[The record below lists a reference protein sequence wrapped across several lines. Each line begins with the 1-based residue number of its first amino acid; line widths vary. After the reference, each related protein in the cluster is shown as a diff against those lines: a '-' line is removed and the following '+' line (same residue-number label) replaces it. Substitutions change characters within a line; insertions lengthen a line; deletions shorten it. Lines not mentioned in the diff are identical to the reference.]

1 VISQRLISWLTIVS
15 LHRGLIE
22 QAQHLATRERGK
34 PRQVSLRRAISAA
47 YYALFHLLINEAALR
62 LFPNSPER
70 LRMQARRAF
79 AHRDM
84 KNACQ
89 EIAKPSRLLLPL
101 VVLLLEADL
110 KSVADIFVELQ
121 ELRHFADYDL
131 SQSFSRIEVLG
142 IVAKA
147 NSAISAWTNIRNVPN
162 ANVFLAALLL
172 NNRWNK

>member
-1 VISQRLISWLTIVS
+1 M
-15 LHRGLIE
+15 HHGLIE
-22 QAQHLATRERGK
+22 QAKHLATRERGK

-47 YYALFHLLINEAALR
+47 YYAVFHLLVNDGASR
-62 LFPNSPER
+62 LIPNSPER

-84 KNACQ
+84 RNACQ

-101 VVLLLEADL
+101 IALPLEADL
-110 KSVADIFVELQ
+110 KTVADIFVELQ

-131 SQSFSRIEVLG
+131 SKSFSRIEVLG
-142 IVAKA
+142 IITKA
-147 NSAISAWTNIRNVPN
+147 NSAISAWANIRNAPN

>member
-1 VISQRLISWLTIVS
+1 LTIVS

-22 QAQHLATRERGK
+22 QAEHLATRERGK
-34 PRQVSLRRAISAA
+34 PKQVSLRRAISAA
-47 YYALFHLLINEAALR
+47 YYALFHLLVSEGALKF
-62 LFPNSPER
+62 FPNSPER

-101 VVLLLEADL
+101 VVLPLETDL
-110 KSVADIFVELQ
+110 KMVADVFVELQ
-121 ELRHFADYDL
+121 DLRHFADYDL
-131 SQSFSRIEVLG
+131 SQSFSRIQVLRVIG
-142 IVAKA
+142 KA
-147 NSAISAWTNIRNVPN
+147 NSAISAWANIRNAPN